1 MRLSIGATRQ
11 RVGGMRQRFG
21 VVMVLLATLP
31 SCAGALTGLPG
42 ADGWHAVL
50 AQCMRLHA
58 DHPIAFTLVFASMFA
73 LLSAL
78 ALPGCAALALFA
90 GPAFGVVGGTLLVG
104 ASSTLGALGAFLAA
118 RHLARASV
126 QARFGHR
133 LVRLERLLA
142 ERGPWMLLVLR
153 LVPLVPFPVLNPLL
167 GLTRMPVRNFVAPSL
182 LGLTIGSVP
191 YVGLGGSIERLLTH
205 DVAHAAPIAAA
216 ALALLVMPYLL
227 RRRLLRWMSR

>member
-1 MRLSIGATRQ
+1 
-11 RVGGMRQRFG
+11 
-21 VVMVLLATLP
+21 
-31 SCAGALTGLPG
+31 
-42 ADGWHAVL
+42 
-50 AQCMRLHA
+50 
-58 DHPIAFTLVFASMFA
+58 
-73 LLSAL
+73 
-78 ALPGCAALALFA
+78 
-90 GPAFGVVGGTLLVG
+90 
-104 ASSTLGALGAFLAA
+104 
-118 RHLARASV
+118 
-126 QARFGHR
+126 
-133 LVRLERLLA
+133 
-142 ERGPWMLLVLR
+142 MLLVLR